1 MRLRTVRFLVV
12 RGKVRQLNMISPWFR
27 FDEKI
32 EQAAQKART
41 RITDSFARVEE
52 ITRLN
57 QHKVLAAFINNRV
70 GEHCFAESTGYGYN
84 DRGRE
89 TLEKVFAEVFCAE
102 AALVRHS
109 FTCGTHTLTVALNA
123 LLRPGDTMLCV
134 TGTPYDTLLPVIGL
148 KGSGMGSLKEYG
160 VRYLQTDM
168 DSGGNPDMAAISEA
182 LNDSVRLVYIQRSS
196 GYAHRNSLSVEQIR
210 DIVQLTRSKCSAP
223 VMVDNCYGEFAQKN
237 EPLEAGADII
247 AGSLIKNPGGGIAKT
262 GGYIAGKRELVDRCA
277 YRMTAPG
284 IGAEVGATLGHNRE
298 MFLGF
303 FNAPHVTGEAM
314 KTAVF
319 ASAFLEE
326 LGYRTRPRF
335 DEERF
340 DIVQS
345 VELGDPRLL
354 QAFCKGIQHGS
365 PVDSFA
371 VPEAWDMPGYDS
383 KVMMAAGAFTLGASI
398 ELSADAP
405 LRPPYTVWLQGSLNF
420 DSGSIGVML
429 GAQAMAD
436 SEGRHE

>member
-1 MRLRTVRFLVV
+1 
-12 RGKVRQLNMISPWFR
+12 LNMASDWFR

-32 EQAAQKART
+32 ERAAQKARGS
-41 RITDSFARVEE
+41 IAGSIARVEE
-52 ITRLN
+52 IARFN
-57 QHKVLAAFINNRV
+57 QHKVLSAFIHNRV
-70 GEHCFAESTGYGYN
+70 GEHCFTESTGYGYN

-89 TLEKVFAEVFCAE
+89 TLEKVFAEVFHAQ

-109 FTCGTHTLTVALNA
+109 FTCGTHTLAVALNA
-123 LLRPGDTMLCV
+123 LLRPGDKMLCV

-148 KGSGMGSLKEYG
+148 KGNGMGSLIEYG
-160 VRYLQTDM
+160 VRYVQTDM
-168 DSGGNPDMAAISEA
+168 DPSGNPDMAAIEQA
-182 LNDSVRLVYIQRSS
+182 LDDTIRLVYIQRSS
-196 GYAHRNSLSVEQIR
+196 GYARRNSLSVDQIGQIAR
-210 DIVQLTRSKCSAP
+210 LVRLKCSAP
-223 VMVDNCYGEFAQKN
+223 VMVDNCYGEFVQKS

-262 GGYIAGKRELVDRCA
+262 GGYIAGRRDLVERCA

-284 IGAEVGATLGHNRE
+284 IGGEVGATLGHSRE

-303 FNAPHVTGEAM
+303 FNAPHVTGEAL

-319 ASAFLEE
+319 AAAFLEQ
-326 LGYRTRPRF
+326 LGYRARPRF

-345 VELGDPRLL
+345 VEVGDPRLL
-354 QAFCKGIQHGS
+354 QAFCRGIQQGS

-405 LRPPYTVWLQGSLNF
+405 LRPPYTVWLQGSLNY
-420 DSGSIGVML
+420 DSGSLGVML

-436 SEGRHE
+436 SEVCHE